1 MPGGSK
7 NTEIVTPQ
15 DSKSCYNTDMR
26 NFLKNM
32 SIMLDLFGR
41 LVVTAILTTLG
52 AAVLLIS
59 APVLAMIVDAD
70 DLAKS
75 LEEAR

>member
-1 MPGGSK
+1 
-7 NTEIVTPQ
+7 
-15 DSKSCYNTDMR
+15 MR